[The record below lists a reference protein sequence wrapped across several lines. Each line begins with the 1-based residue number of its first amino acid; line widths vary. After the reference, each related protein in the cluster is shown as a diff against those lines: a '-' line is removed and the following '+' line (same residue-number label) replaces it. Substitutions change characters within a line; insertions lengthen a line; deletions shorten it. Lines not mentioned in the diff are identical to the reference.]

1 MKDEK
6 IIELFWARDER
17 ALGETQ
23 EKYKNLCMYVGAQIL
38 SSNEDREE
46 CFNDLLLSLWN
57 SIPPEKPTNL
67 RAYIGRSMRNHAL
80 NRSRDNNAWKR
91 GKNFQTVGEEFL
103 QTVEDGHSLAD
114 SFEAKRAGEAVNR
127 VLDAISKD
135 DRRIFIM
142 RFYLGLS
149 ISNIS
154 HQLGFGESKIK
165 VSIHRTRKKIA
176 ELMQKERIIV

>member
-38 SSNEDREE
+38 ASNEDREE

-114 SFEAKRAGEAVNR
+114 SFEAKRAGEVVNR
-127 VLDAISKD
+127 VLEAISKD

-142 RFYLGLS
+142 RFYLGMS
-149 ISNIS
+149 ISDIS
-154 HQLGFGESKIK
+154 HQLGFGESRIK
-165 VSIHRTRKKIA
+165 VSVHRTKKKIA
-176 ELMQKERIIV
+176 ELMVKEGIIV

>member
-23 EKYKNLCMYVGAQIL
+23 DKYKNLCMYVGAQIL
-38 SSNEDREE
+38 ASNEDREE

-114 SFEAKRAGEAVNR
+114 GFEAKRAGEAVNR

-176 ELMQKERIIV
+176 ELMQKEGIII

>member
-38 SSNEDREE
+38 ASNEDREE

-149 ISNIS
+149 ISDIS

-176 ELMQKERIIV
+176 ELMQKEGIIV

>member
-1 MKDEK
+1 
-6 IIELFWARDER
+6 
-17 ALGETQ
+17 
-23 EKYKNLCMYVGAQIL
+23 
-38 SSNEDREE
+38 
-46 CFNDLLLSLWN
+46 
-57 SIPPEKPTNL
+57 
-67 RAYIGRSMRNHAL
+67 MRNHAL

-103 QTVEDGHSLAD
+103 QTVEDGHNLAD
-114 SFEAKRAGEAVNR
+114 SFEAKRAGEVVNR

-176 ELMQKERIIV
+176 ELMQKEGIIV

>member
-38 SSNEDREE
+38 ASNEDREE

-176 ELMQKERIIV
+176 ELMQKEGIIV

>member
-23 EKYKNLCMYVGAQIL
+23 DKYKNLCMYVGAQIL
-38 SSNEDREE
+38 ASNEDREE

-127 VLDAISKD
+127 VLDAICKD

-149 ISNIS
+149 ISDIS

-176 ELMQKERIIV
+176 ELMQKEGIIV